1 MSRYE
6 RDRSPG
12 HDPDI
17 VKGSYSQTSLRSLH
31 ELNYR
36 HPAGISGLNSAG
48 SPQQS
53 VASLSQMRLESLTK
67 DKNWEEVEDFG
78 LEELRD
84 GFFDA
89 AFTKPDN
96 KGRYPDSAIG
106 DDDDTARKKLQSSFS
121 NVFHDV
127 WTAVYKPII
136 RFPRDLRENCV
147 SLFKFFIA
155 YFVAIVICV
164 IRPSGKWVGH
174 EFRYFLPIAVLI
186 HHPVRNVGVQLE
198 MTLSSVIGASFG
210 LGWSALALY
219 VSTATKPAANY
230 QGGILFQS
238 LTMALFLAVWLR
250 SIYRRFFYVAVSFSL
265 SIIFTHTVRLV
276 SSKKDLQW
284 QIFWDFGISYLFGLL
299 LSLLVCVC
307 VSPHGGNA
315 ELMEHY
321 TECLQTTKSFLM
333 ALVDTDLV
341 NDKEK
346 IYQAQVK
353 MVKTLNIDLSQ
364 GFRDFVNQL
373 TISRFDLQS
382 LKNLRNSLTAM
393 ETSLRV
399 LPIAPKIFSDIELKK
414 MYEELERYRSNTTD
428 PSKEQSASPESSG
441 LPTRENTPNAFNPI
455 SLGLLKNEIYI
466 NALKSSF
473 SRGIFNLILEM
484 VFVLEKISRVLK
496 KYESQTQKYNS
507 EECAKILGHSN
518 SKLKRKIYKLDVSY
532 KDFVNSNLF
541 SQELLNDEES
551 VDIFLFLR
559 YLRNSARQLVT
570 VIHDCQVLGENIH
583 WRVALPSYPLSRA
596 LTRLPKQC
604 VLDEGAGNVL
614 HYFEAKRD
622 VDEIFERV
630 YNTYTSRHKYNK
642 GKEEALRYDS
652 SADDDNA
659 ESKND
664 KSRLISIR
672 AIDHNDFNFHT
683 THNPWRFKLWKLSR
697 VISGDEC
704 KWALKVT
711 FCMIFLCLP
720 AWLPESYHWYQ
731 EHHCWWAPITFY
743 VLAHRR
749 YSGNWTLVVRRL
761 ICGIIGIFWGWAAN
775 QSRHFGSPYVICTFA
790 GLIVVPFSINF
801 LVYKNTKSSFTALM
815 CFTVIAL
822 EPYSKPDR
830 HHNLSTAGIWKCTWV
845 TGLALIIGILMS
857 VPINWIVWPFRAR
870 TELRDSISSLLAHL
884 SQSYQT
890 VADRYLYRDA
900 DDAPTDLTFAF
911 SHIREVRLTQS
922 LEAIRELLK
931 KARHE
936 PILISNFSPEKY
948 ISLIDS
954 CQFLLSKIIE
964 SRISGAFF
972 EIWDQD
978 FDIETTRALLSL
990 RRDSVS
996 SVIFVFYILSNCF
1009 RSKNKIPRYLPNPIM
1024 SRKTLYHFIK
1034 KFSEMQDQSHSNINS
1049 GSNSMEKNLFK
1060 KIYQQKIPNP
1070 GQQQLPLPSVAN
1082 STEIDS
1088 EKMHWTEVHGIA
1100 FSRAFTDIS
1109 EELYQAASCAKDI
1122 LGEEDF

>member
-1 MSRYE
+1 MKRYE
-6 RDRSPG
+6 RDRSPTP
-12 HDPDI
+12 DPDI

-31 ELNYR
+31 ELNYKN
-36 HPAGISGLNSAG
+36 PAGISGLSFAG

-53 VASLSQMRLESLTK
+53 VASLSQMRLENLVK
-67 DKNWEEVEDFG
+67 DKHWEEVEDFG

-89 AFTKPDN
+89 AFTKPDSKARSPN
-96 KGRYPDSAIG
+96 SDI
-106 DDDDTARKKLQSSFS
+106 DDDNGAARKKLQSGFTKLSEY
-121 NVFHDV
+121 V
-127 WTAVYKPII
+127 WTAIYRPII
-136 RFPRDLRENCV
+136 HFPRDIRKNGV
-147 SLFKFFIA
+147 SIFKFFIA
-155 YFVAIVICV
+155 YFIVIVICV
-164 IRPSGKWVGH
+164 IRPSGRWIGH

-186 HHPVRNVGVQLE
+186 HHPVRNIGVQLE
-198 MTLSSVIGASFG
+198 MTISSIIGASFG
-210 LGWSALALY
+210 LGWSALAWY
-219 VSTATKPAANY
+219 ISTATKPTANY
-230 QGGILFQS
+230 HGGILFQS
-238 LTMALFLAVWLR
+238 LTMALLFAIWLR
-250 SIYRRFFYVAVSFSL
+250 SVYRRFFYFTTSFSI
-265 SIIFTHTVRLV
+265 SIIFTHTVRLA
-276 SSKKDLQW
+276 SSKFDLKW

-307 VSPHGGNA
+307 VSPHSGNA

-321 TECLQTTKSFLM
+321 NKCLQTTKTFLM
-333 ALVDTDLV
+333 ALVDTELIKS
-341 NDKEK
+341 KEQ
-346 IYQAQVK
+346 IYLAQVK

-382 LKNLRNSLTAM
+382 LKSLRNSLTAM

-399 LPIAPKIFSDIELKK
+399 LPIAPKIFNDDELKK
-414 MYEELERYRSNTTD
+414 MYEELEKYRSD
-428 PSKEQSASPESSG
+428 SASLSKEASASPQSSG
-441 LPTRENTPNAFNPI
+441 IPTRENTPSAFKPI
-455 SLGLLKNEIYI
+455 GPGLLKNEIYI
-466 NALKSSF
+466 NALKASF
-473 SRGIFNLILEM
+473 SKSIFNLILEM
-484 VFVLEKISRVLK
+484 IFVLENLSRVLK
-496 KYESQTQKYNS
+496 KYESPNQKNNLD
-507 EECAKILGHSN
+507 ECVKILSHSH
-518 SKLKRKIYKLDVSY
+518 SKLKRKIYKLDVCY
-532 KDFVNSNLF
+532 RDFVNSSFF

-583 WRVALPSYPLSRA
+583 WRIALPSYPLSRA

-642 GKEEALRYDS
+642 GEEEALRLDS
-652 SADDDNA
+652 QGGDEKSQNR
-659 ESKND
+659 KNHT
-664 KSRLISIR
+664 ISIR

-683 THNPWRFKLWKLSR
+683 TQNPWRFKLWKLSR
-697 VISGDEC
+697 ILSGDEC
-704 KWALKVT
+704 KWTLKIT

-720 AWLPESYHWYQ
+720 TWLPESYHWYQ
-731 EHHCWWAPITFY
+731 EFHCWWAPLTFY
-743 VLAHRR
+743 LLAHRR
-749 YSGNWTLVVRRL
+749 YSGNWALVMRRL
-761 ICGIIGIFWGWAAN
+761 ICGIVGIFWGWAAN
-775 QSRHFGSPYVICTFA
+775 QSRHFGSPYVVCTFA

-801 LVYKNTKSSFTALM
+801 LVYRNTKSSFTALM
-815 CFTVIAL
+815 CFTIIAL
-822 EPYSKPDR
+822 EPYSKPNR
-830 HHNLSTAGIWKCTWV
+830 HYNLTTAGIWKSTWV
-845 TGLALIIGILMS
+845 TGLALIIGILVS
-857 VPINWIVWPFRAR
+857 IPINWIVWPFRAR
-870 TELRDSISSLLAHL
+870 TELRDSMSSLLAHL
-884 SQSYQT
+884 GQSYQT

-936 PILISNFSPEKY
+936 PIIISNFNPEKY
-948 ISLIDS
+948 ASLINS

-964 SRISGAFF
+964 ARISGAFF

-1024 SRKTLYHFIK
+1024 SRKKLYHFIK
-1034 KFSEMQDQSHSNINS
+1034 KFSEMKDQSHSNLNS
-1049 GSNSMEKNLFK
+1049 GGNSMEKNLFK
-1060 KIYQQKIPNP
+1060 KIYQQKASSS
-1070 GQQQLPLPSVAN
+1070 GQQQLPLHSVAN
-1082 STEIDS
+1082 SSEIDS

-1100 FSRAFTDIS
+1100 FARAFTDIS
-1109 EELYQAASCAKDI
+1109 EALFQVESCAKDI
-1122 LGEEDF
+1122 LGEENF

>member
-1 MSRYE
+1 MHRYE
-6 RDRSPG
+6 RDRSPTP
-12 HDPDI
+12 DPDI

-36 HPAGISGLNSAG
+36 HPGGINGLGFAG

-53 VASLSQMRLESLTK
+53 VASLSQMRLENLTK
-67 DKNWEEVEDFG
+67 DKHWEEVEDFG

-89 AFTKPDN
+89 AFTKPDSKSRSYN
-96 KGRYPDSAIG
+96 SNV
-106 DDDDTARKKLQSSFS
+106 DDDDGAARKKSQSSFS
-121 NVFHDV
+121 KFYLYV
-127 WTAVYKPII
+127 WAVIYKPIVH
-136 RFPRDLRENCV
+136 FPRDLRDNWA
-147 SLFKFFIA
+147 SIFKFFVA
-155 YFVAIVICV
+155 YFIAMVICV

-186 HHPVRNVGVQLE
+186 HHPVRNIGVQLE
-198 MTLSSVIGASFG
+198 MTVSSVIGAGFG
-210 LGWSALALY
+210 LGWSALAWY
-219 VSTATKPAANY
+219 VSTATKPTANY

-238 LTMALFLAVWLR
+238 LTMALLLAIWVR
-250 SIYRRFFYVAVSFSL
+250 SVYRRLFYLTLSFSM
-265 SIIFTHTVRLV
+265 SIIFTHTVRLA
-276 SSKKDLQW
+276 SSKLDLKW
-284 QIFWDFGISYLFGLL
+284 QVFWDFGISYLFGIL
-299 LSLLVCVC
+299 LSLLVCIC
-307 VSPHGGNA
+307 VSPHSGNA

-321 TECLQTTKSFLM
+321 NECLQTTKTFLM
-333 ALVDTDLV
+333 ALVDTNLI
-341 NDKEK
+341 NSKEE
-346 IYQAQVK
+346 IHLAQVR

-393 ETSLRV
+393 ETSLRI
-399 LPIAPKIFSDIELKK
+399 LPIAPKIFNDVELKK
-414 MYEELERYRSNTTD
+414 MYEELERYKPNSTSPN
-428 PSKEQSASPESSG
+428 KEQSASLESSAV
-441 LPTRENTPNAFNPI
+441 PTRETTPNAFKPI
-455 SLGLLKNEIYI
+455 GPEPSKNETYI
-466 NALKSSF
+466 NALKASF
-473 SRGIFNLILEM
+473 SKSIFNLILEM
-484 VFVLEKISRVLK
+484 IFVLENLSRVLK
-496 KYESQTQKYNS
+496 KYESSHQKKNLD
-507 EECAKILGHSN
+507 ECVKILSRSHSN
-518 SKLKRKIYKLDVSY
+518 LKRKIYKLDVCY
-532 KDFVNSNLF
+532 RDFINSSFF
-541 SQELLNDEES
+541 SQDLLNDEDS

-570 VIHDCQVLGENIH
+570 VIHDCKVLGENIH
-583 WRVALPSYPLSRA
+583 WRIALPSYPLSRA
-596 LTRLPKQC
+596 LTRLPRQC

-642 GKEEALRYDS
+642 GEEEALKYDS
-652 SADDDNA
+652 KVDTGKPQNR
-659 ESKND
+659 NNHV
-664 KSRLISIR
+664 ISIR

-683 THNPWRFKLWKLSR
+683 TQNAWRFKLWKFSR
-697 VISGDEC
+697 VLSGDEC

-720 AWLPESYHWYQ
+720 TWLPESYRWYQ
-731 EHHCWWAPITFY
+731 EYHCWWAPLTFY
-743 VLAHRR
+743 LLAHRR
-749 YSGNWTLVVRRL
+749 YAGNWTLVMRRL

-790 GLIVVPFSINF
+790 ALIVFPFSINF
-801 LVYKNTKSSFTALM
+801 LVYRNTKSSFTAMM
-815 CFTVIAL
+815 CFTVIVL

-830 HHNLSTAGIWKCTWV
+830 QYDLTTAGIWKCTWV
-845 TGLALIIGILMS
+845 TGLALIIGILVS
-857 VPINWIVWPFRAR
+857 IPINWIVWPFRAR
-870 TELRDSISSLLAHL
+870 TELRDSMSSLLAHL
-884 SQSYQT
+884 GQSYQT

-936 PILISNFSPEKY
+936 PIIISNFSPDKY
-948 ISLIDS
+948 TSLIDS

-964 SRISGAFF
+964 ARISGAFF

-1009 RSKNKIPRYLPNPIM
+1009 GSKNKIPRYLPNPIM
-1024 SRKTLYHFIK
+1024 SRKKLYHFIK
-1034 KFSEMQDQSHSNINS
+1034 KFSELKDQSHTNLNS
-1049 GSNSMEKNLFK
+1049 GCNSMEKNLFK
-1060 KIYQQKIPNP
+1060 KIYHQKASNST
-1070 GQQQLPLPSVAN
+1070 QQQLPLPSVAN
-1082 STEIDS
+1082 SSEIDS

-1100 FSRAFTDIS
+1100 FARAFTDIS
-1109 EELYQAASCAKDI
+1109 EALYQVENCAKDI